1 MAKLVA
7 KALGLKQVKGSGHY
21 QGKNLLVT
29 SARGHLVTVKAT
41 SFGVP
46 TFPDFTQ
53 LEPSEW
59 LHGRMKDSNAK
70 ILAQIKKLAKNADV
84 LINACDAGREGELI
98 FRHIQRYLKLTKKPF
113 FRLWLQSLT
122 DEAIRHGM
130 KNLRRGEE
138 FDNLAAAAESRMQ
151 WDWLIGI
158 NSSRALARGGWLEA
172 KTSVGRVMTPTLTLA
187 VDREKEILEHQ
198 PKKYESATL
207 TFRTSKDED
216 SAATYTGNAISAK
229 EEKAAAK
236 FRKTILSWK
245 PSKQGTIIQDLR
257 TASEKLPEPLFNLV
271 GLQSELWTRLRL
283 PPKKAQEKAQ
293 ELYMKGFTTYPRT
306 DSKHLPEDH
315 VSVVTKM
322 LKEAASASGVTPS
335 RTQLLKAAARGVA
348 KVGKRVFDNS
358 KVSDHYA
365 FIPTL
370 TGLKQ
375 AMSPNCKDK
384 VLQITA
390 ERFLAS
396 FLPPAKYSEAKRK
409 TQVED
414 YVFDTKESIL
424 LDPGYLA
431 AEGKKADRKEL
442 PAPLPKGTIV
452 YLHEK
457 PKVESKAT
465 KPPARFTK
473 ASLLKAM
480 ETCYNLVSKD
490 LREAMKGG
498 IGTAATRADIID
510 KLCLQK
516 WLDEQSNKTLVATPE
531 AIQLVD
537 RMRTQPL
544 MRELSTVELTGQWE
558 LRLKQIEEGRANK
571 KRYDAELKSAVER
584 IVVCGLLGPPVLEQS
599 PA

>member
-1 MAKLVA
+1 
-7 KALGLKQVKGSGHY
+7 
-21 QGKNLLVT
+21 
-29 SARGHLVTVKAT
+29 
-41 SFGVP
+41 
-46 TFPDFTQ
+46 
-53 LEPSEW
+53 
-59 LHGRMKDSNAK
+59 
-70 ILAQIKKLAKNADV
+70 
-84 LINACDAGREGELI
+84 
-98 FRHIQRYLKLTKKPF
+98 
-113 FRLWLQSLT
+113 
-122 DEAIRHGM
+122 
-130 KNLRRGEE
+130 
-138 FDNLAAAAESRMQ
+138 
-151 WDWLIGI
+151 
-158 NSSRALARGGWLEA
+158 
-172 KTSVGRVMTPTLTLA
+172 
-187 VDREKEILEHQ
+187 
-198 PKKYESATL
+198 
-207 TFRTSKDED
+207 
-216 SAATYTGNAISAK
+216 
-229 EEKAAAK
+229 
-236 FRKTILSWK
+236 
-245 PSKQGTIIQDLR
+245 
-257 TASEKLPEPLFNLV
+257 
-271 GLQSELWTRLRL
+271 
-283 PPKKAQEKAQ
+283 
-293 ELYMKGFTTYPRT
+293 
-306 DSKHLPEDH
+306 
-315 VSVVTKM
+315 
-322 LKEAASASGVTPS
+322 
-335 RTQLLKAAARGVA
+335 
-348 KVGKRVFDNS
+348 
-358 KVSDHYA
+358 
-365 FIPTL
+365 
-370 TGLKQ
+370 
-375 AMSPNCKDK
+375 

-396 FLPPAKYSEAKRK
+396 FLPPATGLGDRHGDADVVFKATAVALAPSHGYHRSREAESLVLVEDTVARLLERVVAMGNAKYSEAKRK

-442 PAPLPKGTIV
+442 SAPLPKGTIV

-584 IVVCGLLGPPVLEQS
+584 IVVCGLLGPP
-599 PA
+599 